1 MSRGPVYVT
10 ICYILW
16 GLLPIFWKAL
26 GSLDSF
32 YILASRIFWSLLFCA
47 LVMLLRKNWG
57 QIKPVFH
64 NKKLLGTIA
73 ICSVLITIN
82 WGSYIWAVNA
92 NHIIDASLAY
102 YMEPII
108 VVFIGAVVF
117 KEKLA
122 KLQWV
127 SVVLA
132 ALGVLIPIIYYG
144 EFPFIALVIAGTFAI
159 YGAIKKTIAISSM
172 ASILLET
179 LVMSPVALAFIIYME
194 SQQLGAIGVLQGW
207 QYLLLP
213 LSGVVTSVPLIL
225 FSHGIKETPYN
236 LSGILMYINPTI
248 ELLVG
253 TLLFHE
259 QFTAVEVVTFGFV
272 WAAIII
278 YLLANHLQAKK
289 AARHQP
295 EATHATP
302 KQQ

>member
-159 YGAIKKTIAISSM
+159 YGAIKKTIAIGSM

-194 SQQLGAIGVLQGW
+194 SQQLGAIGVLQDW

-295 EATHATP
+295 EATHATT

>member
-1 MSRGPVYVT
+1 MSRGPIYVT

-64 NKKLLGTIA
+64 NKKLLGSIA
-73 ICSVLITIN
+73 ICGVLITIN

-127 SVVLA
+127 SVALA

-172 ASILLET
+172 ASILMET
-179 LVMSPVALAFIIYME
+179 LVMSPVALTFIIYME
-194 SQQLGAIGVLQGW
+194 SQQLGAIGALQGW

-259 QFTAVEVVTFGFV
+259 QFTAVEGVTFGFV

-278 YLLANHLQAKK
+278 YLLANYLQAKK
-289 AARHQP
+289 AARLQP
-295 EATHATP
+295 EATQATP